1 LRSRTP
7 QEKTATE
14 DQGYR
19 DSWRLYRESEED
31 METMKKIGSF
41 LRNCVELYIPIA
53 AFLIMFC
60 VFIIQIA
67 ARYLFNNPIP
77 WAYEVTVMGYLWMV
91 VLGACYAY
99 RDRSHVTFTLIY
111 DMLPVK
117 GKAVCGFLG
126 NLLMA
131 IAFIAMFVP
140 TCKMISQMKM
150 QVTSV
155 FKIGLNV
162 VYFPFIPFMII
173 ILCYILYDMWL
184 EVLVFTGI
192 GGETAVQ
199 KMLNETRN
207 ETQEAI
213 DAALE
218 EEQTEGKGAG
228 RA

>member
-1 LRSRTP
+1 M
-7 QEKTATE
+7 
-14 DQGYR
+14 
-19 DSWRLYRESEED
+19 DS
-31 METMKKIGSF
+31 MKKIGKF
-41 LRNCVELYIPIA
+41 LRNCVELYIPVA

-60 VFIIQIA
+60 VFVIQIA

-99 RDRSHVTFTLIY
+99 RDRSHVTFTLVY
-111 DMLPVK
+111 DKLPIK

-131 IAFIAMFVP
+131 IAYIAMFVP
-140 TCKMISQMKM
+140 SCRMISQMKI

-155 FKIGLNV
+155 FKIGLNI
-162 VYFPFIPFMII
+162 VYFPFIPFMVI

-184 EVLVFTGI
+184 EIMVFTGI
-192 GGETAVQ
+192 GGEVAVQ
-199 KMLNETRN
+199 KMLNETKN

-213 DAALE
+213 DAALASE
-218 EEQTEGKGAG
+218 EEIMKEAGK
-228 RA
+228 

>member
-1 LRSRTP
+1 M
-7 QEKTATE
+7 
-14 DQGYR
+14 
-19 DSWRLYRESEED
+19 DS
-31 METMKKIGSF
+31 MKKIGKF
-41 LRNCVELYIPIA
+41 LRNCVELYIPVA

-60 VFIIQIA
+60 VFVIQIA

-99 RDRSHVTFTLIY
+99 RDRSHVTFTLVY
-111 DMLPVK
+111 DKLPIK

-131 IAFIAMFVP
+131 IAYIAMFVP
-140 TCKMISQMKM
+140 SCRMISQMKI

-155 FKIGLNV
+155 FKIGLNI
-162 VYFPFIPFMII
+162 VYFPFIPFMVI

-184 EVLVFTGI
+184 EIMVFTGI
-192 GGETAVQ
+192 GGEAAVQ
-199 KMLNETRN
+199 KMLNETKN

-213 DAALE
+213 DAALASE
-218 EEQTEGKGAG
+218 EEMMKEAGK
-228 RA
+228 

>member
-1 LRSRTP
+1 MDGL
-7 QEKTATE
+7 
-14 DQGYR
+14 
-19 DSWRLYRESEED
+19 
-31 METMKKIGSF
+31 KKVGNF

-60 VFIIQIA
+60 VFVIQIA
-67 ARYLFNNPIP
+67 ARYLFNSPVP

-99 RDRSHVTFTLIY
+99 RDRSHVTFTLVY
-111 DMLPVK
+111 DKLPVK
-117 GKAVCGFLG
+117 GKAICGFLG

-140 TCKMISQMKM
+140 SCQMINQMKI

-155 FKIGLNV
+155 FKIGLNI

-173 ILCYILYDMWL
+173 ILCYILYDMWI
-184 EVLVFTGI
+184 EIMVITGI
-192 GGETAVQ
+192 GGEAAVK
-199 KMLNETRN
+199 KMLDETKN

-213 DAALE
+213 EAAMAQE
-218 EEQTEGKGAG
+218 EEAGK
-228 RA
+228 